1 MLDLV
6 PWEWVI
12 LKSKNS
18 EAKQIVNEL
27 LVDIFNRILII
38 EAEFMKKQNVKLSMN
53 EIHVLEAIQK
63 VDEPSMSNIAKK
75 LHITVGS
82 LTTAINTLYQ
92 KKYVRRDRDEDDR
105 RKVIIQL
112 TDLSKEVLHKHELF
126 HEQMIDSIFEELNVG
141 EDQLLIDSL
150 KNLSSFFSR

>member
-1 MLDLV
+1 
-6 PWEWVI
+6 

-18 EAKQIVNEL
+18 EAKKIVNEL

-63 VDEPSMSNIAKK
+63 VEEPSMSNIAKK

-92 KKYVRRDRDEDDR
+92 KKFVERDKDEDDR

-112 TDLSKEVLHKHELF
+112 TDLSKEVLHMHDLF
-126 HEQMIDSIFEELNVG
+126 HEQMIDSVFEELNVD

-150 KNLSSFFSR
+150 RNLSSFFSR

>member
-1 MLDLV
+1 M
-6 PWEWVI
+6 
-12 LKSKNS
+12 KSKNS

>member
-1 MLDLV
+1 M
-6 PWEWVI
+6 
-12 LKSKNS
+12 KSKNS

-53 EIHVLEAIQK
+53 EIHVLEAIEK
-63 VDEPSMSNIAKK
+63 VEEPSMSNIAKK

-92 KKYVRRDRDEDDR
+92 KKYVQRDRDEEDR
-105 RKVIIQL
+105 RKVIIKL
-112 TDLSKEVLHKHELF
+112 TNLSEEVLHKHELF

-150 KNLSSFFSR
+150 RNLSSFFSR